1 MARKGAQSPALLREG
16 GAIVVSA
23 NINLPFDVDLALASG
38 AEGVGLFR
46 TEFLYLDRAAPP
58 SEEEQLAAY
67 LDAARRLRDGLRDR
81 PLVIRTLDIGG
92 DKTLPYL
99 RQPHEANPFLGERGL
114 RYCLDHPGLFRP
126 QLRAILRAA
135 AEHPIRIMFPMVST
149 WDELVMVDALIDEI
163 CADLQQDGLAFDEDI
178 QRGIMIETPAAVLLA
193 DHLARLVDFFSIGT
207 NDLTQYVM
215 AADRGNAAV
224 AGLVNAY
231 QPALLHAIREVVEA
245 GHAHGIHVGL
255 CGELAGGSHATAL
268 LVGLGVDELSMN
280 ASSIPAVKSRIRR
293 LSRSDAQR
301 IAAMVLEMSTAA
313 DIKAYLDEAEAAES
327 QQTAEQ

>member
-1 MARKGAQSPALLREG
+1 
-16 GAIVVSA
+16 
-23 NINLPFDVDLALASG
+23 
-38 AEGVGLFR
+38 
-46 TEFLYLDRAAPP
+46 
-58 SEEEQLAAY
+58 
-67 LDAARRLRDGLRDR
+67 
-81 PLVIRTLDIGG
+81 
-92 DKTLPYL
+92 
-99 RQPHEANPFLGERGL
+99 
-114 RYCLDHPGLFRP
+114 
-126 QLRAILRAA
+126 
-135 AEHPIRIMFPMVST
+135 FPMVST

-255 CGELAGGSHATAL
+255 CGELAGDSHATAL
-268 LVGLGVDELSMN
+268 LVGLGIDELSMN

-313 DIKAYLDEAEAAES
+313 DIEAYLDEAEAAES